1 MLTLLIFI
9 GLTALVAFLTY
20 YFTKDSSLGS
30 QDGYFLAGRTL
41 TAPLIAGSLM
51 LTNLSAINFAGMSAQ
66 SYDFNMAVMGWEVF
80 SGLTLALVAI
90 FLLPRYLKAGLT
102 TIPEFLEDRFS
113 PQVKQWVTILFLF
126 LYVSNG
132 LPVTLYAGS
141 IILGQLFNVSELF
154 GISHTAGIW
163 LMVWALGIIG
173 SLYAIFG
180 GLKAIALS
188 DTINGIGLL
197 VGGLLI
203 PYFGLK
209 AVGDGNLFNGMVD
222 LVQSHPEKFDS
233 IGSATDPLPFSTI
246 FTGLLLVNLYYWGT
260 DQGIIQRALGA
271 KNLEEGQKGI
281 MMAGFLKILT
291 PLILI
296 IPGIIAFRLYG
307 TDAGIESDLMY
318 AHLIRNEVP
327 VILVGFLAAVMFGA
341 TLSSFNST
349 LNSSA
354 TLFSLNIF
362 NERSGVE
369 RSEAELVKIGKRIS
383 IILAVIAMCIAP
395 LIMYAEDGLFQHLQV
410 INGLFNV
417 PIFTIVFM
425 GYATKRVP
433 TIAAKAGLIFFVS
446 AYAILQFIVK
456 PDLHFLHQLA
466 ILFAL
471 TCIIM
476 LIIGK
481 LRPREEA
488 YVLKEK
494 NKVVII
500 PWKYVKEAGA
510 IVIAIMFN
518 FFILFSKLGLAGGT
532 WQSFGIATLILWMLT
547 ALAVFLIFKSNKNR
561 KLGL

>member
-9 GLTALVAFLTY
+9 VLTALVAFLTW

-113 PQVKQWVTILFLF
+113 PQIKQWVTILFLF

-163 LMVWALGIIG
+163 LMVWTLGIIG
-173 SLYAIFG
+173 SMYAIFG

-197 VGGLLI
+197 IGGLLI

-209 AVGDGNLFNGMVD
+209 AVGDGNLFNGMID

-341 TLSSFNST
+341 TLS
-349 LNSSA
+349 L
-354 TLFSLNIF
+354 
-362 NERSGVE
+362 
-369 RSEAELVKIGKRIS
+369 
-383 IILAVIAMCIAP
+383 
-395 LIMYAEDGLFQHLQV
+395 
-410 INGLFNV
+410 
-417 PIFTIVFM
+417 
-425 GYATKRVP
+425 
-433 TIAAKAGLIFFVS
+433 
-446 AYAILQFIVK
+446 
-456 PDLHFLHQLA
+456 
-466 ILFAL
+466 
-471 TCIIM
+471 
-476 LIIGK
+476 
-481 LRPREEA
+481 
-488 YVLKEK
+488 
-494 NKVVII
+494 
-500 PWKYVKEAGA
+500 
-510 IVIAIMFN
+510 
-518 FFILFSKLGLAGGT
+518 
-532 WQSFGIATLILWMLT
+532 
-547 ALAVFLIFKSNKNR
+547 
-561 KLGL
+561 